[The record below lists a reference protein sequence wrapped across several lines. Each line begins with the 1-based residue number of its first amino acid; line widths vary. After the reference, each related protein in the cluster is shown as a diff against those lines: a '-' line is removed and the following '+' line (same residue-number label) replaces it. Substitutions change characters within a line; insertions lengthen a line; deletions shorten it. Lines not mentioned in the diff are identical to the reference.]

1 MDNRSIY
8 WDKSSVL
15 ADIFGVSKPIIATL
29 HLPPLP
35 GSAYYDRTGIKGILD
50 TSKRELQICLDCGV
64 NGIIVENHGDI
75 PFVKEKDLGSETIAA
90 MSAVA
95 YEVGQIASRWHV
107 PIGINCLANAG
118 HVAMSIAGIAGAR
131 FIRVNEWVNAYVA
144 NEGFV
149 EGEAGS
155 ILRHRSRL
163 GFEDVKIFADV
174 HVKHGSH
181 SVVADRPIGELSK
194 DAGFFCADTLIATG
208 LRTGDAPSPEEIAGI
223 RAGQE
228 LPLLIGSGLT
238 AENVGELL
246 GLVDGAIVASYFK
259 RGGVWQN
266 EVEEQRVKSFMRAV
280 QRVRDGC
287 GSEHQAG

>member
-1 MDNRSIY
+1 MSDMENRFIY
-8 WDKSSVL
+8 PDKSGVL
-15 ADIFGVSKPIIATL
+15 ADIFGIPKPIIATL

-35 GSAYYDRTGIKGILD
+35 GSAYYDRRGMKGILE
-50 TSKRELQICLDCGV
+50 TSKRELTIYLDCGV
-64 NGIIVENHGDI
+64 NGVIVENHGDI
-75 PFVKEKDLGSETIAA
+75 PFVKERDFGSETIAA
-90 MSAVA
+90 MAAVA
-95 YEVGQIASRWHV
+95 FEVGQVAAKWHV

-144 NEGFV
+144 NEGFI
-149 EGEAGS
+149 EGAAGS

-181 SVVADRPIGELSK
+181 SVVADRPVRELSK

-208 LRTGDAPSPEEIAGI
+208 LRTGDAPNPEEIGSI
-223 RAGQE
+223 RAGQD

-238 AENVGELL
+238 PDNVDELL
-246 GLVDGAIVASYFK
+246 LLVDGAIVASYFK

-266 EVEEQRVKSFMRAV
+266 EVEEDRLKTFMKAV
-280 QRVRDGC
+280 QRVRDGVRK
-287 GSEHQAG
+287 